1 MIISEGNKC
10 STVQNEECCGNQAFC
25 SIGMT
30 QLIIIRWWHSWCS
43 CYICSYL
50 SRISIAGSRHFL
62 RTDRFRRQ
70 RRCPWMPKPPRIEWR
85 WVMKCVA
92 CRTAVLLPNKTCLC
106 PHQQSW
112 SQAGP
117 LFSFLS
123 TLEWSWLQLAL
134 FTSDNVSSPS
144 FESKLNET
152 KLIWLCLVLW

>member
-1 MIISEGNKC
+1 VREISVVLYKTKNVVAIKP
-10 STVQNEECCGNQAFC
+10 SV
-25 SIGMT
+25 
-30 QLIIIRWWHSWCS
+30 HSWCS

-70 RRCPWMPKPPRIEWR
+70 RRCSWMPKPPRIEWR

-92 CRTAVLLPNKTCLC
+92 CRTAVLLLPNKTCLC

-144 FESKLNET
+144 FESKLNKT
-152 KLIWLCLVLW
+152 NMSMFGIAVVVVVVI